1 VSLGEKAKANVAVQ
15 QALAALPKRGPL
27 PSWIEV
33 NASHVTGKVR
43 SWPSRDEM
51 SYPIDEQLIVELY
64 SK

>member
-1 VSLGEKAKANVAVQ
+1 M
-15 QALAALPKRGPL
+15 

-33 NASHVTGKVR
+33 NASHASGKVR